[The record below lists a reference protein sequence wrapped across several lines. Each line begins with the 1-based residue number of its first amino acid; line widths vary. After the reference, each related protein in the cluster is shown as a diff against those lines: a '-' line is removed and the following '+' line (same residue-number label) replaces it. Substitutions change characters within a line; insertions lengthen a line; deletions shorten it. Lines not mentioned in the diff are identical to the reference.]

1 MQPAS
6 DPSQNKSSGSD
17 RDEYGCL
24 PTPPGIIRATRVLVA
39 HFPELL
45 KKHDREWV
53 ACDANGILFF
63 GDSQEVL
70 YKRCLKR
77 GLRPDEFIVDYI
89 MPGAIDDIDRE
100 WLNQPL

>member
-6 DPSQNKSSGSD
+6 DPDRNGSPEPEL
-17 RDEYGCL
+17 DEYGQR

-45 KKHDREWV
+45 KKHDRKWV
-53 ACDANGILFF
+53 ACDGNGILFF

-77 GLRPDEFIVDYI
+77 GLKPDEFVVDYI
-89 MPGAIDDIDRE
+89 EPGALHDLDME
-100 WLNQPL
+100 WLNKPL